1 MASERVKS
9 WLAMPFPGSAH
20 VAAGPLNPPTPGAG
34 VRGVVEGD
42 VLKALRAKGI
52 SPGGE
57 ATCAKLEKFWLFLV
71 VL

>member
-1 MASERVKS
+1 M
-9 WLAMPFPGSAH
+9 
-20 VAAGPLNPPTPGAG
+20 AAGPLNQPSPEAG
-34 VRGVVEGD
+34 VRGVVEGV

-57 ATCAKLEKFWLFLV
+57 ARCAKWAKFWLFLV

>member
-1 MASERVKS
+1 MKEA
-9 WLAMPFPGSAH
+9 LDCDFFPGSAH

-34 VRGVVEGD
+34 VRGVVEGV

-57 ATCAKLEKFWLFLV
+57 ARCAQWVKCWFFLV